1 MSLKSSASFAN
12 SSIQKHCF
20 PSYFFSSLIC
30 LIVILFS
37 HNAQAQ
43 QNLNGYTYQV
53 IQSVHQQDSLAQQIR
68 VLNGEEFVPGL
79 ETDTMGFTP
88 FGRSENEACQV
99 EKIQLIEHQEPTHNI
114 AISIVMDYSGSM
126 IEDHRLEEMV
136 NGVCAFMDSLQHIYF
151 TRVNFDSYPHVVSP
165 IAKKDIRRPTV
176 NEYDEYGG
184 GTALYDAIAAGIFTV
199 KNFQGDR
206 YVLAFTDGDDTESQ
220 WMYEGVA
227 AYALQH
233 DVHVIG
239 IVLNMNDYVIIDPL
253 KTICYETNPNT
264 DSSVVF
270 YDVHQS
276 NALASRLEKFQND
289 LFTSYYAV
297 DYHCPSNELTQ
308 EQDDRNKD
316 SLTVLKMEES
326 HDSSNLLRQHFIYF
340 EHNTYTISPG
350 QAFLLDSVLQSIIP
364 VFEDASMD
372 TLYITGH
379 SSPDGLS
386 SHNLSLSEARAQ
398 TVKEFIHSN
407 LVKNNYET
415 HSIQSLM
422 ARIKLDFKG
431 DNAYIYAADSPDYD
445 LNRRVEIVLN

>member
-1 MSLKSSASFAN
+1 MFVLN
-12 SSIQKHCF
+12 G
-20 PSYFFSSLIC
+20 
-30 LIVILFS
+30 
-37 HNAQAQ
+37 HNAKAQ
-43 QNLNGYTYQV
+43 QSLNGYTYQV
-53 IQSVHQQDSLAQQIR
+53 IHSVYQQDNLAQQIR
-68 VLNGEEFVPGL
+68 VLDGEDFVLGL
-79 ETDTMGFTP
+79 ETDTIGFTP
-88 FGRSENEACQV
+88 FGRSENETCQV
-99 EKIQLIEHQEPTHNI
+99 EKIQLIKHQEPTQNI

-151 TRVNFDSYPHVVSP
+151 TRVNFDSYPHVLSP
-165 IAKKDIRRPTV
+165 MAKKDIRRPTV
-176 NEYDEYGG
+176 NEYDQYGA
-184 GTALYDAIAAGIFTV
+184 GTALYDAIAAGVSTV
-199 KNFQGDR
+199 KNFTGKR

-220 WMYEGVA
+220 WMFEGVT
-227 AYALQH
+227 AYALEH

-264 DSSVVF
+264 DSSIVF

-276 NALASRLEKFQND
+276 NELASRLKKFQKD

-297 DYHCPSNELTQ
+297 DYHCPSIELTKDPNDKQ
-308 EQDDRNKD
+308 LD
-316 SLTVLKMEES
+316 SLALLKLEES
-326 HDSSNLLRQHFIYF
+326 NDSLNLLRQYFVYF
-340 EHNTYTISPG
+340 EHNTYTMSAG
-350 QAFLLDSVLQSIIP
+350 QVSLLDSVLQSMIAE
-364 VFEDASMD
+364 FEEASMD

-379 SSPDGLS
+379 SSPDGFS
-386 SHNLSLSEARAQ
+386 SHNLSLSKARAQ

-407 LVKNNYET
+407 FVKNNYEP